1 MEQVLVQAY
10 FDGCSLDW
18 MVGTR
23 EYPFYIVGILETRGK
38 NFATIIYPKEVGNSF
53 PGFITPAVT
62 RSKLCNL
69 VIDDTYLVGVSV
81 TESLGEV
88 DGLIFRYKIEWEYPI
103 KIVIDSESN
112 G

>member
-23 EYPFYIVGILETRGK
+23 EYPFYIVGILETRG
-38 NFATIIYPKEVGNSF
+38 N
-53 PGFITPAVT
+53 
-62 RSKLCNL
+62 
-69 VIDDTYLVGVSV
+69 TYLVGVSV